1 MPLVD
6 GVFSDQRA
14 TFFSMPE
21 LAVGLKPFAA
31 LCFYAIKAAIICHG
45 VSGSSTV
52 TEQCIFFLRDAEFWI
67 RPA

>member
-6 GVFSDQRA
+6 GVFSDQRS

-31 LCFYAIKAAIICHG
+31 LCLYAIKNAIICHG

-52 TEQCIFFLRDAEFWI
+52 TEPCIFFRDAEFWI